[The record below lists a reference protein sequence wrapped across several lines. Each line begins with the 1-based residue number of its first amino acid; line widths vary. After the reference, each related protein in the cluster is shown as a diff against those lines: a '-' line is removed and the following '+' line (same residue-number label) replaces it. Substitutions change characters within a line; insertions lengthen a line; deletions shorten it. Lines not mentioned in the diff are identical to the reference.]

1 MSFPRYPKYKES
13 GVEWLGQVPE
23 HWSVKRLKQVF
34 REREERSRKGEE
46 LLLSVSAYTGVTP
59 RADVIDEGDHL
70 SRAETLEN
78 YKICYKNDLVVNI
91 MLAWNR
97 GLAVTDYDGIV
108 SPAYCVY
115 RIIDDSDPRFLNYLV
130 RSDRQILYFKAF
142 SSGVID
148 SRLRIYPETFGGL
161 FCACPPL
168 EEQAAIADFLD
179 RETAKI
185 DGLIAEQEQLI
196 KLLKEKRQAVISH
209 AVTKGHNPDAP
220 MKDSGIEWLGKV
232 PAHWTVSPL
241 SYRYSVQLGKMLD
254 SSRITGEHLRP
265 YLRVFD
271 VQWGEINTDDLPT
284 MDFDEEDRRKFA
296 LKDGDLLV
304 NEGGSYPG
312 RSALWRGQ
320 MEECYYQKA
329 LHRVRVID
337 HERDDARFLL
347 FLMFWAANYGVFSA
361 GGNEATIEHLPAEK
375 LRRHRIPFPAFEEQ
389 RAVVEFLEA
398 ETAKLDTLQAEAQ
411 KAITLLQERR
421 SSLISAAVTGQIDVR
436 GLQQREA
443 A

>member
-1 MSFPRYPKYKES
+1 
-13 GVEWLGQVPE
+13 
-23 HWSVKRLKQVF
+23 
-34 REREERSRKGEE
+34 
-46 LLLSVSAYTGVTP
+46 
-59 RADVIDEGDHL
+59 
-70 SRAETLEN
+70 
-78 YKICYKNDLVVNI
+78 
-91 MLAWNR
+91 
-97 GLAVTDYDGIV
+97 
-108 SPAYCVY
+108 
-115 RIIDDSDPRFLNYLV
+115 
-130 RSDRQILYFKAF
+130 
-142 SSGVID
+142 
-148 SRLRIYPETFGGL
+148 
-161 FCACPPL
+161 
-168 EEQAAIADFLD
+168 
-179 RETAKI
+179 
-185 DGLIAEQEQLI
+185 
-196 KLLKEKRQAVISH
+196 
-209 AVTKGHNPDAP
+209 
-220 MKDSGIEWLGKV
+220 V